1 MDRGTMIEKNLLKND
16 ALTSEEAADLVKALM
31 DEKSDAI
38 KANQHLIDKLYE
50 AKLREVRKNE
60 IIAQEKIKELNK

>member
-1 MDRGTMIEKNLLKND
+1 MERGTMIEKGLMKNN

-31 DEKSDAI
+31 DQKSGEIQA
-38 KANQHLIDKLYE
+38 KQHLIDKLYE

-60 IIAQEKIKELNK
+60 ILAQ